1 MTDFSPNTLQAGMN
15 KRIAARVCVK
25 EGEMKLRS
33 GLAGAV
39 LLAALFVSAQTVKT
53 EYDEKFDFSQLHTFA
68 VKIGTAWGDTASQ
81 EHVKQAITRQ
91 LTAKGWTEADESS
104 ADALVVVHGATQTA
118 QTFRAF
124 YNALPFYSWQNVG
137 APGLAKSDSY
147 EYNAGTLVVDIFAA
161 KSKEVV
167 FRGVGEGELSGDP
180 GKTAGKI
187 DKGTEKMF
195 SNFPPKHKSG

>member
-1 MTDFSPNTLQAGMN
+1 MTHVSPNTWQAGLN

-39 LLAALFVSAQTVKT
+39 LLAALFVSAQSVKT
-53 EYDEKFDFSQLHTFA
+53 DYDEKFDFAQLHTFA
-68 VKIGTAWGDTASQ
+68 VTIGTAWGDTASQ
-81 EHVKQAITRQ
+81 QHVKQAITRQ
-91 LTAKGWTEADESS
+91 LTAKGWAEADEAS

-118 QTFRAF
+118 QTFKAF
-124 YNALPFYSWQNVG
+124 YQALPFYSWQNVG
-137 APGLAKSDSY
+137 APGLADSDSF
-147 EYNAGTLVVDIFAA
+147 EYKAGTLVVDIFAA
-161 KSKEVV
+161 KSKQAV

-180 GKTAGKI
+180 GKI

-195 SNFPPKHKSG
+195 SNFPPKHKTG